1 VKNVGGVKKENGN
14 VVSMTNYFK
23 KNNVLPTI
31 PNLLLSPLEE
41 IEKLKNC
48 FPYKNFNHTYAS
60 YEVPNELNK
69 FLQNFFDYSIIVR
82 YQVIK
87 KKLPIHI
94 DVNTKV
100 KFNYLIK
107 SGGNQVK
114 TRWWDNV
121 KNPTTK
127 LQECEM
133 KELEWYYLKVD
144 VPHDI
149 SEIESPRIS
158 ITIKINT

>member
-1 VKNVGGVKKENGN
+1 MSVKN
-14 VVSMTNYFK
+14 FCI
-23 KNNVLPTI
+23 KNNNLPVI
-31 PNLLLSPLEE
+31 SNELISSLEE
-41 IEKLKNC
+41 IETFKNY
-48 FPYKNFNHTYAS
+48 FSGKNFSNRYAS
-60 YEVPNELNK
+60 YEAPNELCT
-69 FLQNFFDYSIIVR
+69 FLRNFFDYPITVR

-87 KKLPIHI
+87 KQLPIHVDI
-94 DVNTKV
+94 NAKY

-114 TRWWDNV
+114 TRWWDDV

>member
-1 VKNVGGVKKENGN
+1 MCVKNLCI
-14 VVSMTNYFK
+14 
-23 KNNVLPTI
+23 KNNNLPII
-31 PNLLLSPLEE
+31 PNELISSLEE

-48 FPYKNFNHTYAS
+48 FPDKDFNHTYAS
-60 YEVPNELNK
+60 YEVPNELDK
-69 FLQNFFDYSIIVR
+69 FLQNFFDYPIVVR

-94 DVNTKV
+94 DVNTKA

-107 SGGNQVK
+107 SGGNQVT
-114 TRWWDNV
+114 TRWWDDD
-121 KNPTTK
+121 KNPTKK

-149 SEIESPRIS
+149 SEIENTRIS
-158 ITIKINT
+158 ITIKINN

>member
-1 VKNVGGVKKENGN
+1 MNVGGVKKENGDSVN
-14 VVSMTNYFK
+14 MNSFFE
-23 KNNVLPTI
+23 KNNTLPII
-31 PNLLLSPLEE
+31 PKSLLSSLEE
-41 IEKLKNC
+41 IETFKNF
-48 FPYKNFNHTYAS
+48 FPDKNFNHTYAS

-69 FLQNFFDYSIIVR
+69 FLQNFFDYSIVVR

-94 DVNTKV
+94 DVNTKS

-114 TRWWDNV
+114 TRWWDDV
-121 KNPTTK
+121 KNPTKK

-133 KELEWYYLKVD
+133 KELEWYYLIVD

-149 SEIESPRIS
+149 SEIENTRIS
-158 ITIKINT
+158 ITVKINI

>member
-1 VKNVGGVKKENGN
+1 
-14 VVSMTNYFK
+14 MTNYFK
-23 KNNVLPTI
+23 KDNVLPTI
-31 PNLLLSPLEE
+31 PNLLLSSLEE

-48 FPYKNFNHTYAS
+48 FPDKNFNHTYAS
-60 YEVPNELNK
+60 YEVPNELYN
-69 FLQNFFDYSIIVR
+69 FLQNFFDYPVIVR

-94 DVNTKV
+94 DVNTKY

-114 TRWWDNV
+114 TRWWDDV
-121 KNPTTK
+121 KNPTKK

-133 KELEWYYLKVD
+133 KELGWYYLKVD

-158 ITIKINT
+158 ITVKI